1 MKLYFRKY
9 QNDKIVNLLKKDS
22 FLLFSINA
30 NRSSDNWLTLEQ
42 SINKLAI
49 TYTKTYN
56 NAVRKTFEKSI
67 FKNLKNLIGGTFFFL
82 KPKKIQKIKVENA
95 VVNLLNA
102 IQFTIITTKLN
113 KKLYTIPQ
121 IKTIN
126 SFSYKKN
133 TKIMYQFLIATLKTS
148 TKIHPLL
155 TQKSEQCDSNT

>member
-42 SINKLAI
+42 NINKLAI

-67 FKNLKNLIGGTFFFL
+67 FKNLKNLIGGTFFFS
-82 KPKKIQKIKVENA
+82 KTKKNSKNENRKRRSKLIKRNSIYYNSYKIK
-95 VVNLLNA
+95 
-102 IQFTIITTKLN
+102 Q
-113 KKLYTIPQ
+113 
-121 IKTIN
+121 KTI
-126 SFSYKKN
+126 YN
-133 TKIMYQFLIATLKTS
+133 T
-148 TKIHPLL
+148 
-155 TQKSEQCDSNT
+155 SN